1 METYAF
7 NRIAAKIKVQVM
19 FNLNKWEVVQS
30 MKKNWII
37 AASLSLLLVL
47 AGCSQSNGNGNKENN
62 GDPANTSNTGG
73 AEATETIDT
82 AVWFSS
88 IDFWNPPSTWSTDPT
103 TVPGAITEKT
113 GLTFEFNI
121 PAQDGETK
129 LNLMLV
135 SDGGDFPDV
144 VTITNEVLGK
154 KLIEAG
160 KVWEI
165 DEFLQQ
171 YDPESHLLKDF
182 PEDIKQ
188 VVSSRD
194 GGFYAYPSH
203 MSSEDAREIYPP
215 SGQFYIDMVDYAAN
229 GAVVVNSNI
238 LEQAGLTL
246 EDIQT
251 ESGLLAAYKKI
262 QDMNLQVDGAPVIPL
277 LVDGKSY
284 QGPTLSFLQ
293 DTFGVMPVD
302 KDGNYRDP
310 LLAPETKEALAFLN
324 KAYQAGSLDPGQM
337 TVDNAAVK
345 ADMASGRVFTFIGN
359 SADTSF
365 DQKDYWTS
373 AGPILADS
381 GNTPVLGK
389 SKQAGGGWMK
399 TYISKT
405 TKYPEK
411 LAKWLSF
418 MSSEEG
424 LMLHIYGFEGI
435 HYTLDDEGHVV
446 KTEQGLQDSS
456 DYMKTGLNAFWPF
469 HYTTFSYSK
478 EQPPTAETNPFAVTA
493 NRVQAAFGKHDK
505 TKIYNNASMIL
516 PGDIFPADSKLAND
530 ELQIKTYKEA
540 QIAKIVL
547 AKTDAEFNQLYDE
560 MIAQLK
566 KLGIEALDQE
576 RNNFVQQKN
585 QEYGIKEV
593 GINS

>member
-1 METYAF
+1 
-7 NRIAAKIKVQVM
+7 
-19 FNLNKWEVVQS
+19 
-30 MKKNWII
+30 MKKNWIL

-47 AGCSQSNGNGNKENN
+47 AGCSQSSSGGNETNSGNNKVNSENS
-62 GDPANTSNTGG
+62 GNTGSS
-73 AEATETIDT
+73 ETVDK
-82 AVWFSS
+82 AVWFST
-88 IDFWNPPSTWSTDPT
+88 IDFWNPPSTWNTDPT

-135 SDGGDFPDV
+135 SGGTDFPDV

-160 KVWEI
+160 KVWEL

-182 PEDIKQ
+182 PADVKKA
-188 VVSSRD
+188 VTSRD

-203 MSSEDAREIYPP
+203 ISSEDARKTYPP
-215 SGQFYIDMVDYAAN
+215 SGQFFVDMVEYAAN
-229 GAVVVNSNI
+229 GAIVVNSNI
-238 LEQAGLTL
+238 LQEAGLTL
-246 EDIQT
+246 DDIET
-251 ESGLLAAYKKI
+251 EAGLLAAYKKI

-277 LVDGKSY
+277 LVDGKNY
-284 QGPTLSFLQ
+284 QGPTLGFLQ
-293 DTFGVMPVD
+293 DSFGAMPVD
-302 KDGNYRDP
+302 KDGNYRDR

-324 KAYQAGSLDPGQM
+324 KAYQAGVLDPGQM

-365 DQKDYWTS
+365 DKNDYWTS
-373 AGPILADS
+373 SGPILSDA
-381 GNTPVLGK
+381 GAAPVLGK
-389 SKQAGGGWMK
+389 NKQAGGGWMK

-424 LMLHIYGFEGI
+424 MLLHIYGFEGV
-435 HYTLDDEGHVV
+435 HYELDSEGHVV

-456 DYMKTGLNAFWPF
+456 DYMKTGLGAFWPF
-469 HYTTFSYSK
+469 HHTTFSYSK
-478 EQPPTAETNPFAVTA
+478 EQPPTEETNPFAVTA
-493 NRVQAAFGKHDK
+493 NRVQAAYGKHDK
-505 TKIYNNASMIL
+505 TKIYNDASFQL
-516 PGDIFPADSKLAND
+516 PGDLFPADSKLAND

-540 QIAKIVL
+540 QIAKVVL
-547 AKTDAEFNQLYDE
+547 AKSDAEFNQLYDE
-560 MIAQLK
+560 MIEQLK

-576 RNNFVQQKN
+576 RNKFVQQKN
-585 QEYGIKEV
+585 SEYSIKEV